1 MFNLKNKVKNYGFW
15 MSLTGA
21 VILMLQ
27 TIGNYCGFS
36 INSVAIES
44 IITSICGVLV
54 VLGIIS
60 NPEKG
65 YGFSD
70 NVNSDST
77 DDANENLEIT
87 DEEIN
92 SNNEENNKK

>member
-27 TIGNYCGFS
+27 TFGNYCGFS

-70 NVNSDST
+70 NVNSNLED
-77 DDANENLEIT
+77 NENLEIT
-87 DEEIN
+87 DEETN
-92 SNNEENNKK
+92 LNNEENNKK